1 MCLIQLQIYSN
12 AIADKGAALQNCFG
26 FVDGSPSFW
35 LFAKFSCFKIV
46 VRFNIV
52 QRLET
57 KEYQTFI
64 SKAKHK
70 FSP

>member
-1 MCLIQLQIYSN
+1 MQIP
-12 AIADKGAALQNCFG
+12 QN
-26 FVDGSPSFW
+26 PSLW
-35 LFAKFSCFKIV
+35 LFAKFLRLIV

-57 KEYQTFI
+57 KEYLTFI

-70 FSP
+70 FSS